1 MAAEPPAPR
10 EPPRIRAATP
20 KAEPPA
26 PQPRLLAAP
35 PSPRAPPAVGARE
48 PRREP
53 PGPAPRAR
61 EPPPPAPREP
71 PRPAARTPRAEP
83 PETGIDPLEALLG
96 ATGLRDPGPGPVL
109 VLAERPLDPRY
120 EYQELLKRI
129 AREAYRVAS
138 RAPAAMVLHAA
149 RRLTEYQLAAL
160 RGSAGVYSIDL
171 DAVADSEAGGAALTR
186 LANTL
191 EDRLAE
197 AYAAAHGVLILYGS
211 RARLARI
218 RSLWRPRLGAA
229 GAVYTRLPRAEEAR
243 IREDPAAFELLEAL
257 YALPP
262 GSLRDAS
269 SLDDATVR
277 AEERLHNCLRSHAAD
292 PTLGR
297 IVKPAI
303 DDEESRPDE
312 APIHYGLK
320 AAIVAHLL
328 EMGERETS
336 IDTEVAVSNTPVDV
350 FLHRGWATGL
360 VAEAETLYGTVNP
373 ASRLRSLIASRT
385 ALGYRLWVVL
395 APPTAGIYLPWIE
408 PTLLKAEQETDTVEA
423 YILDTGTCLLQPLR
437 EYTERVKQAA
447 QKLAKHAQA

>member
-1 MAAEPPAPR
+1 MQPEPPTPR
-10 EPPRIRAATP
+10 EPPRIGAAAPRTEPPTP
-20 KAEPPA
+20 QLRLLPAPPA
-26 PQPRLLAAP
+26 PRPPPQVAA
-35 PSPRAPPAVGARE
+35 GAAAA
-48 PRREP
+48 EP
-53 PGPAPRAR
+53 PGPARRAATPPAPEPRQPPRVAAR
-61 EPPPPAPREP
+61 EPA
-71 PRPAARTPRAEP
+71 AEP
-83 PETGIDPLEALLG
+83 PSTSVDPLEALLG
-96 ATGLRDPGPGPVL
+96 ATGLRGPGPGPVL

-149 RRLTEYQLAAL
+149 RRLTEYQLAGL
-160 RGSAGVYSIDL
+160 RGAAGVYSIDL
-171 DAVADSEAGGAALTR
+171 DAVAEAEAGGAALTR

-197 AYAAAHGVLILYGS
+197 AYAAPHGVLILYGS

-229 GAVYTRLPRAEEAR
+229 GAIYTRLPRAEEAR

-257 YALPP
+257 YSLPP
-262 GSLRDAS
+262 GSLRDAAT
-269 SLDDATVR
+269 LDDAAVM
-277 AEERLHNCLRSHAAD
+277 AEERLYNCLRSHAAD

-297 IVKPAI
+297 IVKPAA
-303 DDEESRPDE
+303 DDEEARPDE

-360 VAEAETLYGTVNP
+360 IAEAETLYGTVNP
-373 ASRLRSLIASRT
+373 AARLRSIIATRT
-385 ALGYRLWVVL
+385 ALGYRLWIVL

-423 YILDTGTCLLQPLR
+423 YILDTGTCLLQPLH
-437 EYTERVKQAA
+437 EYAERLKQAA
-447 QKLAKHAQA
+447 KKLAKQA

>member
-1 MAAEPPAPR
+1 MPHEPPAPR
-10 EPPRIRAATP
+10 EPPRIEARPPRT
-20 KAEPPA
+20 EPPA

-35 PSPRAPPAVGARE
+35 PTP
-48 PRREP
+48 REP
-53 PGPAPRAR
+53 PGIATKTPR
-61 EPPPPAPREP
+61 EEP
-71 PRPAARTPRAEP
+71 PRPTPRAEAPPP
-83 PETGIDPLEALLG
+83 PEPRKPPGIGARSPGTEPPPSGVDPLEALLG

-138 RAPAAMVLHAA
+138 RAPAAMILHAA
-149 RRLTEYQLAAL
+149 RRLTEYQLASL
-160 RGSAGVYSIDL
+160 RGAAGVYSIDL
-171 DAVADSEAGGAALTR
+171 DAVAEAETGGAALTR

-197 AYAAAHGVLILYGS
+197 AYAAPHGVLILYGS
-211 RARLARI
+211 RARLTRI

-257 YALPP
+257 YALPK
-262 GSLRDAS
+262 GSLRDAA
-269 SLDDATVR
+269 SLDDAAVR

-297 IVKPAI
+297 IVKPAM
-303 DDEESRPDE
+303 DDEEARPDE

-385 ALGYRLWVVL
+385 ALGYRLWIVL

-423 YILDTGTCLLQPLR
+423 YILDTGTCLLQPLH

-447 QKLAKHAQA
+447 RKLAKHTQA